1 MRFRWLALPVVVLA
15 LGLMP
20 RDGAAQSTAQKPV
33 VKTPQNYP
41 NPFNPETKAAF
52 SIDAESCV
60 PGGRMHRVT
69 VKIYN
74 LLMQPVATPVLQ
86 GGAGSVAGGQPLESV
101 LLPCGQFTWYW
112 NGNYRGT
119 SKEAASGVYLV
130 VYNVDGHTSTIRIM
144 NAK

>member
-1 MRFRWLALPVVVLA
+1 MRFRWLALPVAVLA

-20 RDGAAQSTAQKPV
+20 RDGVAQGSAQKV
-33 VKTPQNYP
+33 VVTRSQNYP

-52 SIDAESCV
+52 GIDAQSCT
-60 PGGRMHRVT
+60 PGGRLHRVT

-86 GGAGSVAGGQPLESV
+86 GGAGSVAGGQPLENV
-101 LLPCGQFTWYW
+101 LLPCGQYTWYW

-130 VYNVDGHTSTIRIM
+130 VYNVDGQTSTLRIM